1 MLIPVFPGTNCEYDT
16 MRAAEKAGL
25 ETEIFIIKNL
35 NSADVAESITEFAK
49 RIESSQII
57 FIPGGFSGGDEPD
70 GSGKFITAF
79 FRNPL
84 ITEKVREL
92 LKIRDG
98 LMCGICNGFQALI
111 KLGLVPFGDILEA
124 DASFPTLTFNTIGR
138 HQSMIVRTVIAS
150 TTRLGLRYQCRQHY
164 SVLSPEAGLSAPTV
178 INDANRYTQ
187 YGPTV
192 AYLRRKV

>member
-1 MLIPVFPGTNCEYDT
+1 MLRSPLQSLQRE
-16 MRAAEKAGL
+16 
-25 ETEIFIIKNL
+25 L
-35 NSADVAESITEFAK
+35 NPLRLYLSPADS
-49 RIESSQII
+49 
-57 FIPGGFSGGDEPD
+57 PGGDEPD

-150 TTRLGLRYQCRQHY
+150 NNSPWLMNTNVGNIY
-164 SVLSPEAGLSAPTV
+164 SVPISHGEGRFICSDELMSELA
-178 INDANRYTQ
+178 ANGQIATQ
-187 YGPTV
+187 YVDLDSEPTMT
-192 AYLRRKV
+192 

>member
-1 MLIPVFPGTNCEYDT
+1 MLRSPLQI
-16 MRAAEKAGL
+16 
-25 ETEIFIIKNL
+25 
-35 NSADVAESITEFAK
+35 SK

-57 FIPGGFSGGDEPD
+57 FILVILGGTSP
-70 GSGKFITAF
+70 TASANSSPHS

-98 LMCGICNGFQALI
+98 SMCAYATASGAYKARSCALWRY
-111 KLGLVPFGDILEA
+111 FEA

-150 TTRLGLRYQCRQHY
+150 NNSPWLMNTNVATFTAF
-164 SVLSPEAGLSAPTV
+164 LSPTARAGHLDELRASLPQMVRLLPSMLTLTV
-178 INDANRYTQ
+178 SLPMT
-187 YGPTV
+187 
-192 AYLRRKV
+192 